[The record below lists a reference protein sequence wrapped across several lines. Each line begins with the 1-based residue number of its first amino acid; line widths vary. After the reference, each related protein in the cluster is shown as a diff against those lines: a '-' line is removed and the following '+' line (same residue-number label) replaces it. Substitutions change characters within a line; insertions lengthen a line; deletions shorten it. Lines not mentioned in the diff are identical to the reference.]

1 MRVTWLEQHGTSYH
15 EAVYLPSFSSDRAYR
30 DACRPPPVPR
40 PSGAQTLDPLVAIAN
55 HTIFGGCSADQV
67 AKQPGT
73 ALANSP
79 IEPFIAADP
88 KRPGVLLTGVQ
99 QDRWTNGGSR
109 GLRGGVSGDGGK
121 HWYLSLPSGIS
132 QCTGGVFPRATDPWV
147 TYGPDGAAYFF
158 SLAFVELVDPNANGR
173 SAMLVSKSTD
183 AGLTWGRPTT
193 LIDDTDPLFFNDKN
207 SITADPYRP
216 GYVYAV
222 WDRLAGPPSAF
233 VAPGGSDENASS
245 ANAAR
250 AAIAHDGLARARAHL
265 AKNRANAANAA
276 VPAVPDTFGPTYY
289 SRTTDGG
296 KTWERA
302 SPIYDP
308 GQGAQTIGNLI
319 QVLPNGDVLDF
330 FTNIDAAGNLDI
342 GYVRS
347 TDKGFSF
354 ERTQHVV
361 ATMNGYGAIT
371 PDAKTPIRDASI
383 LFSVSTNRVSGK
395 VVVTW
400 QDTRLDPTN
409 VLNRVFYT
417 ESNDAA
423 ATFSTPVRI
432 DKTPANAATPLR
444 TQAFNPTI
452 VAADDGTLAVTY
464 YDFRHDTSAAGQEL
478 ADTWAIFCKP
488 TATASCTN
496 AASWGH
502 ELRLTPKSFNLAD
515 APLVTAGLFLGD
527 YFGLATQ
534 GKSIWP
540 AFVTATG
547 KQQTT
552 LWTRR
557 IALP

>member
-1 MRVTWLEQHGTSYH
+1 MK
-15 EAVYLPSFSSDRAYR
+15 PSTFSLLA
-30 DACRPPPVPR
+30 ATALAATLAVPR
-40 PSGAQTLDPLVAIAN
+40 RAGAQTLDPLVAIAS
-55 HTIFGGCSADQV
+55 HTIFAGCSEDHV
-67 AKQPGT
+67 AQQPGT
-73 ALANSP
+73 NFANSP

-88 KRPGVLLTGVQ
+88 KLPGVLLTGVQ
-99 QDRWTNGGSR
+99 QDRWNDGGSR
-109 GLRGGVSGDGGK
+109 GLRGGISGDGGK
-121 HWYLSLPSGIS
+121 HWYVSLPVGIS

-147 TYGPDGAAYFF
+147 TYSPDGTAYFF

-183 AGLTWGRPTT
+183 HGLTWGRPTT

-207 SITADPYRP
+207 RITADPYRN

-233 VAPGGSDENASS
+233 IAPGGSDESASASNA
-245 ANAAR
+245 ANAA
-250 AAIAHDGLARARAHL
+250 AAHDGIARARARAHML
-265 AKNRANAANAA
+265 KNRANATGTTGTATPT
-276 VPAVPDTFGPTYY
+276 PAVSDTFGPTYY

-308 GQGAQTIGNLI
+308 GQGAQTIGNVV
-319 QVLPNGDVLDF
+319 QVLPDGDVLDF

-354 ERTQHVV
+354 EQTQHVV

-371 PDAKTPIRDASI
+371 PNTQSPIRDASI

-400 QDTRLDPTN
+400 QDTRLDPNN
-409 VLNRVFYT
+409 VLNKVFYT

-423 ATFSTPVRI
+423 RTFSAPVEI
-432 DKTPANAATPLR
+432 DKTPANAAAPLR

-464 YDFRHDTSAAGQEL
+464 YDFRNDTSAAGQEL
-478 ADTWAIFCKP
+478 ADTWVIFCK
-488 TATASCTN
+488 ASCTN
-496 AASWGH
+496 AANWGR
-502 ELRLTPKSFNLAD
+502 ELRLTPKSFNFAD
-515 APLVTAGLFLGD
+515 APLTTSGLFLGD

-534 GKSIWP
+534 GKSVWP
-540 AFVTATG
+540 AFTTVTG
-547 KQQTT
+547 KQRTT

>member
-1 MRVTWLEQHGTSYH
+1 MKPFTSSLL
-15 EAVYLPSFSSDRAYR
+15 AATALTATLAGPRQSS
-30 DACRPPPVPR
+30 
-40 PSGAQTLDPLVAIAN
+40 AQTLDPLVAIAS
-55 HTIFGGCSADQV
+55 HTIFAGCSADQV

-73 ALANSP
+73 DFANSP

-88 KRPGVLLTGVQ
+88 KLPGVLLTGVQ
-99 QDRWTNGGSR
+99 QDRWSDGGAR
-109 GLRGGVSGDGGK
+109 GLRGGISGDGGN
-121 HWYLSLPSGIS
+121 HWYLSLPLGTSR
-132 QCTGGVFPRATDPWV
+132 CTGGVFPRATDPWV
-147 TYGPDGAAYFF
+147 TYSPDGTAYFF

-183 AGLTWGRPTT
+183 HGLTWGRPTT

-207 SITADPYRP
+207 SITADPYRN

-233 VAPGGSDENASS
+233 IAPGGSDENAS
-245 ANAAR
+245 ATNAAL
-250 AAIAHDGLARARAHL
+250 AHAGIARARAHL
-265 AKNRANAANAA
+265 ARNRANANRANATGTTGT
-276 VPAVPDTFGPTYY
+276 VTPTPAVSDTFGPTYY

-308 GQGAQTIGNLI
+308 GQGAQTIGNVV

-361 ATMNGYGAIT
+361 ATLNGYGAIT
-371 PDAKTPIRDASI
+371 PDANTPIRDANI
-383 LFSVSTNRVSGK
+383 LFSVSTNKLSGK

-400 QDTRLDPTN
+400 QDTRLDPNN
-409 VLNRVFYT
+409 VVNKVFYT

-423 ATFSTPVRI
+423 ATFSTPVEV
-432 DKTPANAATPLR
+432 DKTPANAAAPLR

-464 YDFRHDTSAAGQEL
+464 YDFRNDVSTAGQEL
-478 ADTWAIFCKP
+478 ADTWAVFCK
-488 TATASCTN
+488 ASCTD

-502 ELRLTPKSFNLAD
+502 ELRLTPKSFNIAD

-547 KQQTT
+547 KSQTT